1 MSSER
6 TPHLTPQRQLVATA
20 LTMME
25 EASNTVPM
33 APDLWPEVP
42 TSIGDLE
49 ATMKLIHAT
58 MPAYHATRELGVAT
72 VIRKSINPTP
82 VTFLTTSTSA

>member
-1 MSSER
+1 MM
-6 TPHLTPQRQLVATA
+6 PHLTPLRHLIAAA
-20 LTMME
+20 LAMTE

-33 APDLWPEVP
+33 ALDQWPKVP